1 MAVKTNSVDMINGGL
16 WRKILKF
23 SLLFM
28 LTAFLQKLYN
38 AADIIV
44 VGRYAGSEALA
55 GVGTCTSLVNL
66 FLNFILGF
74 SAGVTIVLGQSIG
87 ARDREGIG
95 KTVHTAFAIAITG
108 GLIITFI
115 CFFFSDKL
123 LNLIDVPKDVFPQAQ
138 IYLKI
143 VSLGFAP
150 ALTYNFG
157 AAILRAKGD
166 TKRALYIVTASGI
179 INVGLNLLFVCV
191 FKMKADGVALA
202 TIISQIFTAVAILY
216 ILTHEEDETR
226 LYLHKVRIYKKP
238 FLKIIRFGLPSGIQS
253 SVYSMSNMLVQSSVN
268 GFGSA
273 AIAGSSASTS
283 ITSFYNVMV
292 NSLYHGAVVFIS
304 QNFGAKKFDR
314 IKKTILICMTYCMAI
329 WAFQSVITFFLGERL
344 LSIYAPD
351 DIDVIKMGMIKLSL
365 IGYCYGFIGIM
376 EIMSGA
382 LRGMGASFLNMITSV
397 AGVCGIRIL
406 WILTAF
412 KAIGTFRSL
421 FWCYPLSWIGTF
433 IFHTI
438 MFIILFNKEKKKAQL
453 G

>member
-115 CFFFSDKL
+115 CFFFSEKL

-166 TKRALYIVTASGI
+166 TKRSLYIVTASGI

-202 TIISQIFTAVAILY
+202 TIISQIFTAASILY

-283 ITSFYNVMV
+283 ITSFYNVMI

-304 QNFGAKKFDR
+304 QN
-314 IKKTILICMTYCMAI
+314 
-329 WAFQSVITFFLGERL
+329 
-344 LSIYAPD
+344 
-351 DIDVIKMGMIKLSL
+351 SL
-365 IGYCYGFIGIM
+365 
-376 EIMSGA
+376 
-382 LRGMGASFLNMITSV
+382 
-397 AGVCGIRIL
+397 
-406 WILTAF
+406 
-412 KAIGTFRSL
+412 
-421 FWCYPLSWIGTF
+421 
-433 IFHTI
+433 
-438 MFIILFNKEKKKAQL
+438 
-453 G
+453 